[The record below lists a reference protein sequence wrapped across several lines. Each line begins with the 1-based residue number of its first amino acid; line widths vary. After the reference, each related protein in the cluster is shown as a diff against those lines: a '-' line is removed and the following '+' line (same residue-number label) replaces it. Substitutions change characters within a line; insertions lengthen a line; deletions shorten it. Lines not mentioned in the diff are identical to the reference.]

1 MTPLVD
7 EFEVL
12 VQDLDAVVRAVGD
25 EQAALRVERQG
36 VRSHEL
42 AGPGPLPA
50 DRLDELPVLRYPH
63 QAVAVLLPAG
73 WPRPVAVGDDDVAVR
88 GDGARRRTDE
98 RILAR
103 PRDARLAEA
112 QQQLPVGAELVH
124 LEAAAVRLRTVA
136 ERTAVAR
143 PQVAVV
149 VHAEAVRRHD
159 RAFADA
165 LRDLA
170 GRVDVVERRL
180 RAVQHPQAAGVVR
193 QKTDGRAPGL
203 ARPQRG
209 PVLDHPVRIGHRGGR
224 PYRQQLRR
232 GRIGIVARTLAGRV
246 RCGEQHGAGDYGRR
260 PGPRLQIRSHS
271 QPSAIRPRRPWRP
284 GPNQRPAAS
293 SIRAPASIA
302 VRA

>member
-1 MTPLVD
+1 MRLFERSATNRRPCESNARACGPMNSPGPVPCRPTASMNSPSLVIRTRRSPSCCPLAGRGQWPSAMMMSP
-7 EFEVL
+7 F
-12 VQDLDAVVRAVGD
+12 AATAHAVGPMNVSSPAR
-25 EQAALRVERQG
+25 ETPAL
-36 VRSHEL
+36 
-42 AGPGPLPA
+42 P
-50 DRLDELPVLRYPH
+50 RLSSSSPSGLNLCI
-63 QAVAVLLPAG
+63 
-73 WPRPVAVGDDDVAVR
+73 WKPRP
-88 GDGARRRTDE
+88 
-98 RILAR
+98 
-103 PRDARLAEA
+103 
-112 QQQLPVGAELVH
+112 
-124 LEAAAVRLRTVA
+124 VRLRTVA

-209 PVLDHPVRIGHRGGR
+209 PVLDHPVRIGHRGGL

-232 GRIGIVARTLAGRV
+232 RRIRIVARTLAGRV
-246 RCGEQHGAGDYGRR
+246 RRREQHRAGDNGRR
-260 PGPRLQIRSHS
+260 PGSRLQAR
-271 QPSAIRPRRPWRP
+271 
-284 GPNQRPAAS
+284 
-293 SIRAPASIA
+293 
-302 VRA
+302 

>member
-50 DRLDELPVLRYPH
+50 DRLDELPVAGDPH

-73 WPRPVAVGDDDVAVR
+73 RPRPVAVGDDDVAVR
-88 GDGARRRTDE
+88 GDGARGRTDE
-98 RILAR
+98 RILAG

-149 VHAEAVRRHD
+149 VHAQAVGRHD

-165 LRDLA
+165 LRYLA

-180 RAVQHPQAAGVVR
+180 GAEQHPQAAGVVR
-193 QKTDGRAPGL
+193 QQADGRAPRL

-209 PVLDHPVRIGHRGGR
+209 PALDHPVRIGHGGAL
-224 PYRQQLRR
+224 PDGEQLRR
-232 GRIGIVARTLAGRV
+232 RRVGIVARTLAGRV
-246 RCGEQHGAGDYGRR
+246 RRGQQYGAGDHGRR
-260 PGPRLQIRSHS
+260 PGRPLHVPHHS
-271 QPSAIRPRRPWRP
+271 
-284 GPNQRPAAS
+284 
-293 SIRAPASIA
+293 
-302 VRA
+302 